1 MFHELL
7 TSTTDMDVLPC
18 VLGYRPLRRT
28 IQVRLG
34 TSTLRLPG
42 TRRKRLRCAWHAHLR
57 GLVKPIHETSG
68 FKEHQQDS
76 LSMLAH
82 IIRRILLLFPTLLG
96 ISIIIFLMMHIT
108 PGDPAELLLGER
120 ATEPALEALREH
132 LGLNEP
138 LYIQYGMF
146 LKRLMKGDLGETIW
160 TRQKVWIEVKQRFPA
175 TIELS
180 LAAMVISTVFGV
192 ILGIISA
199 TKQYSLFDYL
209 SMLGALVGVSMPIF
223 WLGLILMLI
232 FSLNLGWFP
241 MSGRLS
247 VGIEL
252 TKITNFYILDALL
265 TKNWAALKDVLWH
278 LTLPAFTL
286 STIPM
291 AIVARM
297 TRSSMLEVLRQDYIK
312 TAKAKGLPPVM
323 VIVKHA
329 LRNALIPVITVI
341 GLMFGI
347 LMAGAIL
354 TETIFAWPGVGKW
367 LYDAV
372 LQRDYMVIQGGTLF
386 VAAIFVIINLVVDI
400 LYAVI
405 NPKISVH

>member
-1 MFHELL
+1 
-7 TSTTDMDVLPC
+7 
-18 VLGYRPLRRT
+18 
-28 IQVRLG
+28 
-34 TSTLRLPG
+34 
-42 TRRKRLRCAWHAHLR
+42 
-57 GLVKPIHETSG
+57 
-68 FKEHQQDS
+68 
-76 LSMLAH
+76 MLAH

-160 TRQKVWIEVKQRFPA
+160 TRQKVWVEVKQRFPA

-180 LAAMVISTVFGV
+180 VAAMLISSLLGV

-223 WLGLILMLI
+223 WLGLVLMLI
-232 FSLNLGWFP
+232 FSLHLGWFP
-241 MSGRLS
+241 MSGRLG
-247 VGIEL
+247 VGIDL
-252 TKITNFYILDALL
+252 DTITNFYILDALL
-265 TKNWAALKDVLWH
+265 TKNWAAFKDVLWH
-278 LTLPAFTL
+278 LTLPALTL
-286 STIPM
+286 STIPI

-312 TAKAKGLPPVM
+312 TAKAKGLSPGI
-323 VIVKHA
+323 VIIKHA

-405 NPKISVH
+405 NPKISVQ